1 MEYKEGFFN
10 SYVNYFISSFIKSY
24 GNIAFVY
31 FKLHMYTMLFL
42 VPDSCRAT
50 VRNDNISADVFDD
63 TIEIE

>member
-24 GNIAFVY
+24 GN
-31 FKLHMYTMLFL
+31 M
-42 VPDSCRAT
+42 
-50 VRNDNISADVFDD
+50 DVFDD